1 MSIQTPGTDE
11 GFSILEVVIAVALVA
26 TAAAGVMDLVL
37 ASLSSIRDAREETTA
52 TALAVQK
59 VEQLR
64 SADVGLPIS
73 PADALEVDTPGFV
86 DRVDAFGASAGGGG
100 GPPGSTIYVRRW
112 SIQSLPSDPTR
123 AQVLRVFV
131 TAVRRAAARASF
143 PVPFRRAQAEALL
156 TTVKATR

>member
-1 MSIQTPGTDE
+1 MSIKTPGTDE
-11 GFSILEVVIAVALVA
+11 GFSILEVMIAVALVA

-52 TALAVQK
+52 TTLAVQK
-59 VEQLR
+59 MEQLR
-64 SADVGLPIS
+64 SAEAGLPIS
-73 PADALEVDTPGFV
+73 PADALEVDRPGFV
-86 DRVDAFGASAGGGG
+86 DRVDAPGASASGGG

-131 TAVRRAAARASF
+131 TPFGARRLELRF
-143 PVPFRRAQAEALL
+143 PSLSGVPRPRRC
-156 TTVKATR
+156 